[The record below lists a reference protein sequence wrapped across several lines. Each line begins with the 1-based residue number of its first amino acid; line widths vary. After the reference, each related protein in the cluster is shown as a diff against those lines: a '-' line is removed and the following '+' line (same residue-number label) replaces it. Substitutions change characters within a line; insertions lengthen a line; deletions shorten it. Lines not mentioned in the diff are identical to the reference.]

1 LEGRGV
7 EGGRGALGI
16 WDAVVFF
23 CVEGLEGGAVFFAL
37 VVDLVVV
44 LEGGTGGL
52 AFALVSVVNLT
63 CRTIIWSRR
72 SRSRCRGRRI
82 GSSKGSSSSNGI

>member
-1 LEGRGV
+1 
-7 EGGRGALGI
+7 LG
-16 WDAVVFF
+16 
-23 CVEGLEGGAVFFAL
+23 GGADFFAL

-63 CRTIIWSRR
+63 CRTIIWSR
-72 SRSRCRGRRI
+72 SR
-82 GSSKGSSSSNGI
+82 